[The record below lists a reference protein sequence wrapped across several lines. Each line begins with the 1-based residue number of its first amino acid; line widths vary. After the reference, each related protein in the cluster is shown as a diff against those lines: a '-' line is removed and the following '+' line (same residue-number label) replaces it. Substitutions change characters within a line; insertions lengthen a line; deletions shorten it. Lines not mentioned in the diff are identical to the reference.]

1 MGGFINT
8 AVFVFS
14 GYLESGKTTA
24 IQNILFKKTSDEKVV
39 IICTEKGEINYDEER
54 LFKNNV
60 VVVYVDEE
68 SKLDYEFLYDIKDD
82 YNPDTVY
89 VEFNGLWDLKKF
101 TEGSLPDDWYVAEV
115 FAVADGSVYESYLKT
130 MRSTV
135 MKPFTLADVIMFNR
149 CGESFP
155 KEVVRSSIKILNGSA
170 EVFFT
175 RTDGS
180 IDNSFKDYE
189 TQDLNGLI
197 DIEEN
202 MFCQWFVDC
211 MENTDKYLEK
221 RVRFKAMVKAVD
233 GLMDNQFYF
242 GRYVIIC
249 SFEYTKFIG
258 FITEMEEECL
268 FEGFENE
275 LAKLDDGDFVVVEGR
290 ITAGEFDGNK
300 RIILLKADKIK
311 KLLKPKEKFLF
322 F

>member
-1 MGGFINT
+1 M
-8 AVFVFS
+8 
-14 GYLESGKTTA
+14 L
-24 IQNILFKKTSDEKVV
+24 KKDSDEKVV

-60 VVVYVDEE
+60 VVVYVDGQ

-82 YNPDTVY
+82 YNPDSVY

-101 TEGSLPDDWYVAEV
+101 IETSLPDNWYYAQV
-115 FAVADGSVYESYLKT
+115 FAIADGSVYESYLKT

-149 CGESFP
+149 CGDGFS
-155 KEVVRSSIKILNGSA
+155 KEVVRSSIKILNGNA

-175 RTDGS
+175 RSDGS

-211 MENTDKYLEK
+211 MEHTDKYFEK
-221 RVRFKAMVKAVD
+221 RVRFKAMVKTVD
-233 GLMDNQFYF
+233 GLRNNQFYF

-258 FITEMEEECL
+258 FITEMEEECSL
-268 FEGFENE
+268 EGFEKE
-275 LAKLDDGDFVVVEGR
+275 FTKLDDGDFVLVEGK
-290 ITAGEFDGNK
+290 IKAGEVDGNK